1 MSDINSIK
9 KVITSTQKTKKITR
23 AMELVAASKLGKTQ
37 ASMNKGRPYADAMNE
52 MIRHVA
58 NSNSE
63 YRHSFLMPRD
73 ASAEGYIVIST
84 DRGLCGG
91 LNNNL
96 FRNILNKIGKR
107 KDIFACL
114 LGRKASQFFHP
125 LDIEV
130 FAEQSN
136 IGDKPELDTII
147 GITQNMIKAYNEGR
161 VGKVMIAYNR
171 FVNTMVQK
179 PVCLQLLPI
188 PQEQLEFDKADIR
201 QNNHWDY
208 IYEPE
213 SKVVMELLFERYIES
228 QVYQAVL
235 ENIACEQAA
244 RMIAMKNATD
254 NAQKVIDDMKL
265 VYNKARQASITQ
277 ELSEIVSGAEAID

>member
-1 MSDINSIK
+1 MSDIANIK
-9 KVITSTQKTKKITR
+9 QCIASTQKTKKITR

-37 ASMNKGRPYADAMNE
+37 ASMAKGRPYADAMNE

-58 NSNSE
+58 YSHSE
-63 YRHSFLMPRD
+63 YRHPFLEER
-73 ASAEGYIVIST
+73 AKTRQGYIVIST

-96 FRNILNKIGKR
+96 FRKLLQIIKNEQKL
-107 KDIFACL
+107 DVCL
-114 LGRKASQFFHP
+114 IGRKAGQFFRQ
-125 LDIEV
+125 LDLNV
-130 FAEQSN
+130 LGKADN
-136 IGDKPELDTII
+136 LGDKPEISEII
-147 GITQNMIKAYNEGR
+147 GITQNMIRAYNEG
-161 VGKVMIAYNR
+161 KVSHVTLVYNR

-188 PQEQLEFDKADIR
+188 PAEKIETDKTNLKSEQY
-201 QNNHWDY
+201 WDY

-213 SKVVMELLFERYIES
+213 AKVVMDLLLERYIES

-235 ENIACEQAA
+235 ENIACEQAS

-265 VYNKARQASITQ
+265 IYNKARQASITQ
-277 ELSEIVSGAEAID
+277 ELSEIVSGAAAID

>member
-1 MSDINSIK
+1 MSDIANIK
-9 KVITSTQKTKKITR
+9 SVIVSTNKTKKITR

-37 ASMNKGRPYADAMNE
+37 ASMAKGRPYADSMNK

-63 YRHSFLMPRD
+63 YKHAFLEQRGH
-73 ASAEGYIVIST
+73 EKIGHIIIST

-96 FRNILNKIGKR
+96 FRKILVEMQSESQH
-107 KDIFACL
+107 FACL
-114 LGRKASQFFHP
+114 IGRKAIQFFHK

-130 FAEQSN
+130 VAQASK
-136 IGDKPELDTII
+136 ISDMPEMADII
-147 GITQNMIKAYNEGR
+147 GIIQNMIKAYSE
-161 VGKVMIAYNR
+161 GKVDRVVLSYNR

-179 PVCLQLLPI
+179 PISLQLLPI
-188 PQEQLEFDKADIR
+188 PTEQLEADDTDCE
-201 QNNHWDY
+201 NSYWDY
-208 IYEPE
+208 IYEPD
-213 SKVVMELLFERYIES
+213 SAGVMSLLLERYIES
-228 QVYQAVL
+228 QVYQAML

-277 ELSEIVSGAEAID
+277 ELSEIVSGAEALD